1 MDMDMDMERGMNQV
15 FKYILYR
22 LLRVLFYLKQKDE
35 PTILN
40 KLLDVVSGA
49 VESNLK
55 ISYLM

>member
-1 MDMDMDMERGMNQV
+1 MDMDMERGMNQV

-22 LLRVLFYLKQKDE
+22 LLRVLFYLKQKDQS
-35 PTILN
+35 TILN
-40 KLLDVVSGA
+40 KLVDVVSGA

>member
-1 MDMDMDMERGMNQV
+1 MERGMNQV

-35 PTILN
+35 STILN

>member
-1 MDMDMDMERGMNQV
+1 MDMDMERGMNQV

-35 PTILN
+35 STILN

>member
-1 MDMDMDMERGMNQV
+1 MDMDMERGMNQV

-22 LLRVLFYLKQKDE
+22 LLRVLFYLKQKDQS
-35 PTILN
+35 TILN